1 VTRIIVVGGINMDL
15 HLFGVGPSVGQ
26 APLTAERY
34 MTEPGGKGANVARAA
49 ARLGAEV
56 RLIGC
61 VGNDEFGRI
70 CLDALA
76 DDGVDIDAVVVSSAA
91 PTGFVG
97 IELVDGRHRSLL
109 FAPGAND
116 HLRWTDIAPALA
128 DAEVGDILIT
138 QTEVHPQAVGELMEF
153 VSGSGLSLFL
163 DPAPPDRVTPQMM
176 RVADVITPDLAEGA
190 QLVGRTASS
199 RVWPTL
205 AAAELITA
213 GAQRVILK
221 AGADGAVLADA
232 DGVIRIPTLEI
243 VPVDETGAGD
253 VFIAA
258 LAVRRSEG
266 ASWEQATSFANV
278 ASALSVASPGLLLPE
293 RSGIDDALGSLASHA
308 DDADGVAAADDRPAR

>member
-1 VTRIIVVGGINMDL
+1 MTRIIVVGGINMDL

-26 APLTAERY
+26 APLVAERY
-34 MTEPGGKGANVARAA
+34 AAEPGGKGANVARAA

-76 DDGVDIDAVVVSSAA
+76 ADGVDIDAVAISSAA

-97 IELVDGRHRSLL
+97 IELIDGLHRSLL

-116 HLRWTDIAPALA
+116 QLEWADIAPALA
-128 DAEVGDILIT
+128 DVRAGDILIT
-138 QTEVHPQAVGELMEF
+138 QTEVRPDVVGQL
-153 VSGSGLSLFL
+153 VQHASDIGLSVFL
-163 DPAPPDRVTPQMM
+163 DPAPVDRVTPEML
-176 RVADVITPDLAEGA
+176 AIAEVITPDLAEGA
-190 QLVGRTASS
+190 QLVGRVTSS
-199 RVWPTL
+199 RLWPRL

-213 GAQRVILK
+213 GANRVTLK
-221 AGADGAVLADA
+221 AGADGSVLADA
-232 DGVIRIPTLEI
+232 DGVTLIPTLEI
-243 VPVDETGAGD
+243 VPVNETGAGD

-266 ASWEQATSFANV
+266 ASWEQATGFANV

-293 RSGIDDALGSLASHA
+293 RSAIDRALRTLVPDGAPDGSRPP
-308 DDADGVAAADDRPAR
+308 ADGRAKR